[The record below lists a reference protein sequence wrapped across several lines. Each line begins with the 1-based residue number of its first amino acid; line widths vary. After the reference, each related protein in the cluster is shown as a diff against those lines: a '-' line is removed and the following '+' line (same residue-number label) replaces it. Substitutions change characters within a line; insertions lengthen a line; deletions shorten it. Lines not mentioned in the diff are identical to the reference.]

1 MDEEYLSFN
10 KVIIFGD
17 SGAGKTTLIKFL
29 EDDRI
34 HEQNSSIKYKFI
46 SFNYLNIVPD
56 MA

>member
-10 KVIIFGD
+10 KVIVFGD

-29 EDDRI
+29 EDGRF
-34 HEQNSSIKYKFI
+34 HEQNSSFKYKFI